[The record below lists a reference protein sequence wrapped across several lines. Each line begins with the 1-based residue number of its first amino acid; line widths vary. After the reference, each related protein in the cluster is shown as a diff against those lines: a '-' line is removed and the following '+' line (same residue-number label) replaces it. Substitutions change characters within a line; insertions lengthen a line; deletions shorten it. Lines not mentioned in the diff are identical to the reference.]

1 MLHTTYK
8 VIYRV
13 GGFLILRIM
22 TIFEERMTTRLVNAL
37 ERIANS
43 LEKILEQKAKKED
56 DKK

>member
-1 MLHTTYK
+1 
-8 VIYRV
+8 
-13 GGFLILRIM
+13 M
-22 TIFEERMTTRLVNAL
+22 TIFEQQITTRLVKAL